1 MEWAI
6 AVSIATFI
14 IPIGEY
20 HKDISEQAI
29 AAASLQDVPC
39 DIITA
44 YDEHGRGAGVARN
57 AALSRVQT
65 EFVVFLDADDFV
77 ESNFVSRCLEV
88 WKPDHYIFTDWR
100 EGAASK
106 TAPDCPWVNRTWH
119 PITALIP
126 TDWLRKVGGFDEA
139 LEGAEDTDLFLRLTT
154 SGCCGLRLRE
164 PLFHYGAEGQRAKR
178 FVSSPA
184 YARVMDMFTKKY
196 GGKQMACCGD
206 NAPVPEILPDGLP
219 GDIIVQTLWA
229 GNRVER
235 GSATGRLYPRT
246 GNGKM
251 TKVDPRD
258 ADARPDLWRKVE
270 EQQLQVTK
278 APVFIERAEPAA
290 RFTMMSPV
298 EGVEGVA
305 KELWGADVPVTL
317 ERMMA
322 IRPANVT
329 PDVGALARL
338 TGIA

>member
-1 MEWAI
+1 MTPQ
-6 AVSIATFI
+6 VSII
-14 IPIGEY
+14 IPIAPY
-20 HKDISEQAI
+20 HAQHSPRAI
-29 AAASLQDVPC
+29 AAAQVQTVPC
-39 DIITA
+39 TVLMA
-44 YDEHGRGAGVARN
+44 YDDLGRGPAFARN
-57 AALSRVQT
+57 RALERVET
-65 EFVVFLDADDFV
+65 EYTIFLDADDTVAASFA
-77 ESNFVSRCLEV
+77 ERCLSAI
-88 WKPDHYIFTDWR
+88 KPNRYVYTNWQQ
-100 EGAASK
+100 GADVK
-106 TAPDCPWVNRTWH
+106 TAPACPWVFPEWH

-126 TDWLRKVGGFDEA
+126 TDWLFKVGGFNET
-139 LEGAEDTDLFLRLTT
+139 LEGAEDNELYLKLTT
-154 SGCCGLRLRE
+154 AGCCGIHLPE
-164 PLFHYGAEGQRAKR
+164 TLFHYGAEGQRAKR
-178 FVSSPA
+178 FIHSPA
-184 YARVMDMFTKKY
+184 YARVMSFLA
-196 GGKQMACCGD
+196 KQFGRNAMACCGD